1 MQLDL
6 TVYQLLRVADQEY
19 TQIPG
24 VMVERASRSTHRHRQ
39 SDLLAMQIV
48 LDGEHTFT
56 GEDIQNLLE
65 KASGTFFHT
74 QGSVTRAILSV
85 IEELNKDLYSYNAEW
100 GYDGKQA
107 LASINICVVHNGWL
121 FIGQV
126 GNAHL
131 YRIGPNVYD
140 LYGESG
146 ETIEKIGVSKRVH
159 PRFYQCEIIAGD
171 MLLMS
176 PLAHGSWKAYYLSTS
191 HEISIDQLKRRL
203 HNQMIQ
209 DFSVVVLKFQE
220 GSGLI
225 RNGKWDEGSPV
236 ETTAGSAIGLSKPIS
251 EIPKTQEPLK
261 SEEIAAEAF
270 LESEEFVADE
280 NVPLNQEVPDEE
292 WDSYSLPISEG
303 ETENIA
309 VTTERGKVG
318 IGEEA
323 TGSEALMRSIARS
336 WMKGKTTRAKTQLF
350 ISRWSRKLFPGKN
363 NNLETADKWQPF
375 AAILMPAAVIISSIL
390 IYSNFG
396 KEEQYNSFMDL
407 AREKSAI
414 AESVPNKS
422 ESKAIWEDVLSLA
435 ADAEK
440 YRVTGESRQLFLQA
454 QSILDGM
461 DLATRLSFRPAMTQ
475 PFPDGAQIT
484 RIKDGTSGI
493 YLLDDASGN
502 VLRVFVNTKGF
513 LELDGEFKCTPGQY
527 GLVDMGKVVDFV
539 ILPANEKGYKVMAVD
554 ASGDLLYC
562 QPGNIPYS
570 RTLTVPE
577 GGWGMVS
584 NVIFSEKR
592 LIITDTEKNNIWI
605 YESLKESNS
614 ELDGIVFVETPT
626 SFFDEDIPDIGGV
639 IRPVINPQDLFL
651 LHEDGHMTLCQ
662 YGYEDVGST
671 TCEDPVPF
679 TDDRISSENK
689 KPWIFMGTH
698 FIEMDH
704 AALPNQSIYILDDV
718 SGTIFQFSMQ
728 LNLERTLKPQT
739 NPDFPLPQSA
749 PTGFGI
755 LSDQEVLLAFGN
767 QLFTAPLQ

>member
-1 MQLDL
+1 
-6 TVYQLLRVADQEY
+6 
-19 TQIPG
+19 
-24 VMVERASRSTHRHRQ
+24 
-39 SDLLAMQIV
+39 
-48 LDGEHTFT
+48 
-56 GEDIQNLLE
+56 
-65 KASGTFFHT
+65 
-74 QGSVTRAILSV
+74 
-85 IEELNKDLYSYNAEW
+85 
-100 GYDGKQA
+100 
-107 LASINICVVHNGWL
+107 
-121 FIGQV
+121 
-126 GNAHL
+126 
-131 YRIGPNVYD
+131 
-140 LYGESG
+140 
-146 ETIEKIGVSKRVH
+146 
-159 PRFYQCEIIAGD
+159 
-171 MLLMS
+171 
-176 PLAHGSWKAYYLSTS
+176 
-191 HEISIDQLKRRL
+191 
-203 HNQMIQ
+203 
-209 DFSVVVLKFQE
+209 
-220 GSGLI
+220 
-225 RNGKWDEGSPV
+225 
-236 ETTAGSAIGLSKPIS
+236 
-251 EIPKTQEPLK
+251 
-261 SEEIAAEAF
+261 
-270 LESEEFVADE
+270 
-280 NVPLNQEVPDEE
+280 
-292 WDSYSLPISEG
+292 
-303 ETENIA
+303 
-309 VTTERGKVG
+309 
-318 IGEEA
+318 
-323 TGSEALMRSIARS
+323 MRSIARS
-336 WMKGKTTRAKTQLF
+336 WMKGKTARAKTRLF
-350 ISRWSRKLFPGKN
+350 VSRWSRKLFPGKN

-422 ESKAIWEDVLSLA
+422 DSKAIWEDVLSLA

-461 DLATRLSFRPAMTQ
+461 DLATRLSFRPAITQ

-513 LELDGEFKCTPGQY
+513 LELDGEFQCTPGQY

-539 ILPANEKGYKVMAVD
+539 ILPANDKGYKIMAVD

-562 QPGNIPYS
+562 QPGNLPYS

-605 YESLKESNS
+605 YESLKESNN

-639 IRPVINPQDLFL
+639 IRPVINQQDLFL

-662 YGYEDVGST
+662 YGYEDVGAT